1 MPFLNFLFDK
11 KYDPYLPMLSIFDK
25 RSSKIFFIVGS
36 AVFIYGNNFGLSAK
50 ITSLVSAMKA
60 SNFPTTTRNFVY
72 PNVQLNGGSN
82 TWVLN

>member
-25 RSSKIFFIVGS
+25 RSSKIFSIFGS
-36 AVFIYGNNFGLSAK
+36 AVFIYFINFGLSAK
-50 ITSLVSAMKA
+50 ITSFVSAMKV
-60 SNFPTTTRNFVY
+60 SNFSTTTRNFVY

-82 TWVLN
+82 TRVLD